1 MRLVCSE
8 GKKNQLIIF
17 NKSSLVN
24 TLRRAFFN
32 TDPSPSTS
40 ASAANMSDTTHYD
53 TISIGSGEGGNFVSW
68 DRASTLGVK
77 TAVIE
82 RKWLGGSCP
91 NVACLPSKN
100 FIYSAEIAHDAEKY
114 TATGL
119 LKGSVGGVNM
129 SAVRERK
136 REMVK
141 GLGTMFEG
149 IFEGTGAELIR
160 GTARLVGDKKIEVAL
175 KDGGKKVVTADNI
188 IICTGSRTKLDHT
201 PGLQE
206 AKPLTHIDILELDTV
221 PEHLIILGGGYI
233 GMEFAQAFRRFGSA
247 VTILQR
253 GEQIL
258 KKEDK
263 DISDALVEILHAEG
277 VNFATSTTITN
288 VSGTSGQSVT
298 LKGTQSGAPFEITG
312 SHILVAVGREPNTEN
327 LGLEAAG
334 VKLTSTGHVKVDE
347 YNQTSVPGIFASG
360 DCAGSPHFTHMGF
373 DDFRVI
379 RDFLLK
385 KQPLRS
391 TKNRQVPYTL
401 YTNPELA
408 HVGLSEN
415 DARKAGVEYRLA
427 KIQMAASLRTRTM
440 DATRGFAK
448 ALVSA
453 SDDTILGF
461 TALGPRAGEL
471 LPVVQLAMS
480 AGLPYTSISGLIITH
495 PTLNEGLVELF
506 SNVPSRS

>member
-1 MRLVCSE
+1 MPE
-8 GKKNQLIIF
+8 TI
-17 NKSSLVN
+17 
-24 TLRRAFFN
+24 
-32 TDPSPSTS
+32 
-40 ASAANMSDTTHYD
+40 HYD
-53 TISIGSGEGGNFVSW
+53 TISLGSGEGGNFICW

-114 TATGL
+114 AATGL
-119 LKGSVGGVNM
+119 LKSSGGGVNM

-141 GLGTMFEG
+141 GLGTMLEG

-160 GTARLVGDKKIEVAL
+160 GTGRLLGDKKVEVEM
-175 KDGGKKVVTADNI
+175 KDGAKKVVTADNI
-188 IICTGSRTKLDHT
+188 VICTGSRTKLDHT

-206 AKPLTHIDILELDTV
+206 ANPLTHIEILELDSV
-221 PEHLIILGGGYI
+221 PEHLIVFGGGYI

-247 VTILQR
+247 VTVLER
-253 GEQIL
+253 GSQIL

-263 DISDALVEILHAEG
+263 DISDALVEILHDEG
-277 VNFATSTTITN
+277 IKFATSTTITN
-288 VSGTSGQSVT
+288 MSGTSGQSVT
-298 LKGTQSGAPFEITG
+298 LRGTQRDTPFEVTG
-312 SHILVAVGREPNTEN
+312 THVLVANGRNPNTSN
-327 LGLEAAG
+327 IGLEVAG
-334 VKLTSTGHVKVDE
+334 VKLTPNGHVSVDP
-347 YNQTSVPGIFASG
+347 YLRTSAPGIFAVG

-373 DDFRVI
+373 DDFRIV
-379 RDFLLK
+379 RDLLLN

-391 TKNRQVPYTL
+391 TTDRQVPYTL

-415 DARKAGVEYRLA
+415 DARKAGVQYRLA

-448 ALVSA
+448 ALVSVEN
-453 SDDTILGF
+453 DKILGF

-471 LPVVQLAMS
+471 LPVVQLAMA
-480 AGLPYTSISGLIITH
+480 AGLPYTSISGLIVTH

-506 SNVPSRS
+506 GNVPARS